1 MELLY
6 PVKLHNYGI
15 LKYLRISFSVPMEV
29 VLIKINKCKL
39 LKEKTESVFHIM
51 LVIEMYTCD
60 MKQ

>member
-6 PVKLHNYGI
+6 PVKLYNYGI

-39 LKEKTESVFHIM
+39 LKEKTEKGYFTPLLHYVSYINVRM
-51 LVIEMYTCD
+51 
-60 MKQ
+60 